1 MKQTNR
7 GWVAMHRGET
17 IDTLQEKYPNAF
29 LLLCQIAR
37 RARVEPCPINDLDR
51 GEALIGDYKKAGLLS
66 ERRYRTAK
74 KRLEK
79 CELVTFRGT
88 NDGTIAK
95 LLDKSVFSISVDKS
109 DEQNDRQ
116 VTSKRRPSND
126 RVTTKNNVNKEK
138 KENKETHSEPS
149 KDEVCDEL
157 VKKVNSLRSEWDTP
171 WKKADYVALCL
182 HSDSDKAEQIEQL
195 DGKDWDRL
203 KRYLAHK
210 PCNPWQ
216 YWQPNLRSKFI
227 ETWISVHELAK
238 RWDTP
243 PDLTAA
249 ELRNNKNMNNPC

>member
-1 MKQTNR
+1 MKQTNQ

-29 LLLCQIAR
+29 LLLCQITR

-51 GEALIGDYKKAGLLS
+51 GEALIGDFKKAGIATES
-66 ERRYRTAK
+66 QYRTAK
-74 KRLEK
+74 KQLEK
-79 CELVTFRGT
+79 CGLVTFRGT

-95 LLDKSVFSISVDKS
+95 LLDTSVFSISVDKS
-109 DEQNDRQ
+109 DEQNDGQ
-116 VTSKRRPSND
+116 VTSKRRPSNE

-138 KENKETHSEPS
+138 KENKETHSEAS

-157 VKKVNSLRSEWDTP
+157 VKKVNSLRPEWDTP

-182 HSDSDKAEQIEQL
+182 HSDSDKAEKIEQL

-210 PCNPWQ
+210 PCNPGQ
-216 YWQPNLRSKFI
+216 CWQPNLRSKFI

-243 PDLTAA
+243 PALTAA
-249 ELRNNKNMNNPC
+249 ELRYNKNIENPC

>member
-1 MKQTNR
+1 VKQTNR

-157 VKKVNSLRSEWDTP
+157 VKKVNSLRPDWNKP
-171 WKKADYVALCL
+171 WTEADDFSFLFSGLVDLEDQMMKL
-182 HSDSDKAEQIEQL
+182 TD
-195 DGKDWDRL
+195 KDWDVIRQ
-203 KRYLAHK
+203 YLAHTPNSTSK
-210 PCNPWQ
+210 
-216 YWQPNLRSKFI
+216 YWQPELRHKFI
-227 ETWISVHELAK
+227 ESFSNVHRQAAK
-238 RWDTP
+238 WHRIKTSIG
-243 PDLTAA
+243 
-249 ELRNNKNMNNPC
+249 